1 MKHRQ
6 AIRRTTPE
14 RRHFLKVAVGAA
26 AAAAVFPGL
35 AWTEP
40 AAASVLIHSGSPGR
54 RVPTNY
60 IGLSYELA
68 QLTEPAFFS
77 PEHKDL
83 ILLFQQLSPSGLLRL
98 GGNTS
103 EFCWFQAPSTPAP
116 KLHVPPGELADN
128 WMPHRLFA
136 IQSEAIRSLAGFSR
150 ATGWQA
156 IYGLN
161 FGNSTVE
168 RAAIEAAYVART
180 LGDRL
185 AFFQIGNEPD
195 FYRDANNGTR
205 TRGWDFD
212 DYAREWIAFA
222 DAITAAVPA
231 ARFGGP
237 DTGASSDWVVRFGQ
251 TVASRLGERLIALS
265 GHYYAE
271 GPPDDPSVTATRLL
285 AGDPNVA
292 KSTRSIVEIADAY
305 DLAYHMT
312 EGNSCYRGGK
322 PGMSDAFAAALWC
335 ADYVLLLASLGCA
348 GVNLHGG
355 DSRFL
360 SAGLGDHN
368 SGLDASSGKKPAA
381 PNGFYTPIASELGQ
395 PVSPRSVFYG
405 MLMAQQF
412 AGATMLSIDLN
423 AKGNLTAYAAQ
434 KEGRQLLAIFNK
446 DETIG
451 FSVSLTSD
459 TPPRK
464 AEAWWLAAPSLD
476 SITGVTP
483 GGASMIGAGT
493 WAPKAQRL
501 QMSQGTTRLHL
512 PPVTGALVFLD

>member
-1 MKHRQ
+1 M
-6 AIRRTTPE
+6 E
-14 RRHFLKVAVGAA
+14 RRRFLRVAAAGAA
-26 AAAAVFPGL
+26 AAGFPSL
-35 AWTEP
+35 AWAEP
-40 AAASVLIHSGSPGR
+40 TSASVLVRSGSTGR
-54 RVPTNY
+54 RVPNHY

-68 QLTEPAFFS
+68 QLIEPTFFS
-77 PEHKDL
+77 PEHTDL
-83 ILLFQQLSPSGLLRL
+83 ISLFRHLNPSGLLRL

-103 EFCWFQAPSTPAP
+103 EFCWLQADPSTPAP
-116 KLHVPPGELADN
+116 KLHVPPGDLAQN

-136 IQSEAIRSLAGFSR
+136 IQPQAIRALAEFLH

-161 FGNSTVE
+161 FGNSTAE
-168 RAAIEAAYVART
+168 RAAVEAAYVART
-180 LGDRL
+180 LGDGL

-205 TRGWDFD
+205 PQGWNFD

-222 DAITAAVPA
+222 DAITAAVPK

-251 TVASRLGERLIALS
+251 KMAPRLGKRLVALS

-271 GPPDDPSVTATRLL
+271 GPPNDPAVTAARLL
-285 AGDPNVA
+285 AGDPNVTN
-292 KSTRSIVEIADAY
+292 STRSILQVADAHH
-305 DLAYHMT
+305 LAYHMT

-335 ADYVLLLASLGCA
+335 GDYLLLLANLGCA
-348 GVNLHGG
+348 GINLHGG

-368 SGLDASSGKKPAA
+368 PGLDAVGGKKQNVL
-381 PNGFYTPIASELGQ
+381 NGFYTPIASELGQ
-395 PVSPRSVFYG
+395 SASPRPVLYG

-412 AGATMLSIDLN
+412 AGATMLGVDLN

-434 KEGRQLLAIFNK
+434 KEGRRLLAIFNK
-446 DETIG
+446 DETTS
-451 FSVSLTSD
+451 FNVSITSD

-464 AEAWWLAAPSLD
+464 AEAWRLTAPSPD
-476 SITGVTP
+476 SVTGVSL
-483 GGASMIGAGT
+483 GGASMTDVGR
-493 WAPKAQRL
+493 WAPKAHQL
-501 QMSQGTTRLHL
+501 PMTQGTARLHL
-512 PPVTGALVFLD
+512 RSATGALVFLD